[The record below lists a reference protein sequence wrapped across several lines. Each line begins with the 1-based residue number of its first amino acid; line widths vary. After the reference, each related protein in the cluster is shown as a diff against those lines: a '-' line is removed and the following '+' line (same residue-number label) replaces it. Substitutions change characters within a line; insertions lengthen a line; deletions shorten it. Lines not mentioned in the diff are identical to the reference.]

1 MVDKIPAGKVYA
13 SGLHLAGTG
22 GACGGMA
29 AFKYA
34 ASEAICMSLN
44 GPPCEVA
51 NAGMS
56 VPALPGVIQVRQN
69 SSLVVTCRL
78 CRSGTMVARGFASW
92 QTEQMAVNNCW
103 PYLPSTILAWQL
115 TQSPL
120 NTACRSILAAATPR
134 ARSASLMGVGGGG
147 GRTLMIKFSLLLPLS
162 VTTSTYLGST
172 PAMLV
177 LPARFT
183 LNLICPFVPAG
194 SIHGLGGRSAVV
206 QPQPGFTS
214 RIVTLPAVTLV
225 KLKVNRAKSY
235 PLVASVAFIKSSH
248 PRTPS
253 GNGSPACEKSGT
265 KTGAV
270 ATVFDG

>member
-1 MVDKIPAGKVYA
+1 MVDKIAAGKVYV

-44 GPPCEVA
+44 GPPCGVA

-56 VPALPGVIQVRQN
+56 VPGVPAVIQVRQN

-78 CRSGTMVARGFASW
+78 CRSGTIVARGFASW

-103 PYLPSTILAWQL
+103 PYLPSTFLAWQL

-120 NTACRSILAAATPR
+120 NTACRSILAAATPW

-162 VTTSTYLGST
+162 VETSTYLGST

-183 LNLICPFVPAG
+183 LSLISPVPPDG
-194 SIHGLGGRSAVV
+194 IVQGICGTSAVV
-206 QPQPGFTS
+206 QPQEGCTLK
-214 RIVTLPAVTLV
+214 IVTLPAVTLV
-225 KLKVNRAKSY
+225 KLKVNRAKSC

-248 PRTPS
+248 ARTPS

-265 KTGAV
+265 
-270 ATVFDG
+270 